1 MVAADF
7 QRLKSLLD
15 SPAAAVLATYRKDGT
30 AKLSPVWFRHEGEYF
45 EVVIAEDDVK
55 LKHIR
60 RNPRVTLLIFETVP
74 PFRGVEVTD
83 DADISSA
90 DLDASRRSISSRY
103 LDDDASRAWTK
114 ARAGNGVVVRIP
126 VRSARSW
133 DLGHITAR

>member
-1 MVAADF
+1 
-7 QRLKSLLD
+7 LKSLLD

-30 AKLSPVWFRHEGEYF
+30 KLSPVWFRHEGDYF
-45 EVVIAEDDVK
+45 EVVIAEDDIKV
-55 LKHIR
+55 KHIR

-90 DLDASRRSISSRY
+90 ELDASRRSISSRY
-103 LDDDASRAWTK
+103 LDEDASQAWTK